1 MLSLTRIVDRN
12 HAEDTCTRL
21 YAKKRGLAINM
32 PRSVNALLSLE
43 QSRDRISGLFTN
55 VCPVLDAKCSRNKG
69 GNKLV
74 NLWPSQHVDQVEGR
88 RAHRSPLSFIC
99 LILTLISFHP
109 NLEITELRGTMY
121 NITVYTWIHDNL
133 TFRLGDNLKT
143 ERITNTNTNTNTRR
157 GCFIQ
162 RRHRNLFIAL
172 PRDFFEINFQQ
183 TRRESSGTRS
193 YICPGIS
200 GVRVVGSGSRT
211 STIIDFRQPVPSTKR
226 NL

>member
-1 MLSLTRIVDRN
+1 MVETREETTWSTLCFPTSN
-12 HAEDTCTRL
+12 ST
-21 YAKKRGLAINM
+21 RGL
-32 PRSVNALLSLE
+32 S
-43 QSRDRISGLFTN
+43 SRKTR
-55 VCPVLDAKCSRNKG
+55 
-69 GNKLV
+69 
-74 NLWPSQHVDQVEGR
+74 
-88 RAHRSPLSFIC
+88 HRSPLSFIC

-109 NLEITELRGTMY
+109 NLGITTNYVEQCITLRS
-121 NITVYTWIHDNL
+121 VYTWIHDNL

-143 ERITNTNTNTNTRR
+143 ERITNTNTRR
-157 GCFIQ
+157 SCCFIQ